1 MNAPSKAW
9 KISAR
14 VRATSALNARSPE
27 PVRGDTA
34 AAMDTDRRA
43 AASVPVIREALLVTH
58 AAHHRAARYAQSLA
72 YTQTDACEQNMP
84 SVQLPVQ
91 R

>member
-43 AASVPVIREALLVTH
+43 AASVPVIREAL
-58 AAHHRAARYAQSLA
+58 
-72 YTQTDACEQNMP
+72 
-84 SVQLPVQ
+84 
-91 R
+91 

>member
-1 MNAPSKAW
+1 MHIAHMQIKKMNAPSKAW

-34 AAMDTDRRA
+34 DAMDTDRRA
-43 AASVPVIREALLVTH
+43 AASAPVTREAL
-58 AAHHRAARYAQSLA
+58 
-72 YTQTDACEQNMP
+72 
-84 SVQLPVQ
+84 
-91 R
+91 